1 MATTTLLNR
10 AERTS
15 AELSDAARAHLTE
28 AEEYASQAAAS
39 ARLAAE
45 HYAETLSDQLEGT
58 VGSLRDDVESL
69 LEDPETR
76 ALVIGVAAGV
86 TVTGVAVWLWR
97 RRKQRKAEENYET
110 SASDVAGWG
119 DPRSA
124 LTETARS

>member
-1 MATTTLLNR
+1 MVITTFLNR
-10 AERTS
+10 AERTP
-15 AELSDAARAHLTE
+15 AELSDTARAHLTE
-28 AEEYASQAAAS
+28 AEQYASQAAAS

-58 VGSLRDDVESL
+58 VGSLRGDVESL

-97 RRKQRKAEENYET
+97 RRKKRRAGEDYET
-110 SASDVAGWG
+110 SSADVPGWSD
-119 DPRSA
+119 PHTA
-124 LTETARS
+124 LAETAGS